1 MAQKVRWGVIGAG
14 GIADRRTIPGMML
27 CDNAELV
34 AVMEINMELAEKCRA
49 KWGCKKA
56 YDNEADLLADP
67 EVDAVYIASPVFLHA
82 KQAMAAAD
90 AGKHI
95 LIGKPLAMTSEEGQK
110 VVEYCKEKGVLI
122 AAGLM
127 MRFGAYVQ
135 AMKKAVAEGKIGKPV
150 SGYAQ
155 FTCWYPDMPGN
166 WRQSKKNG
174 GGGSMM
180 DMGVH
185 CIDLL
190 QYILDTK
197 AKDVAAFH
205 DTLTFNYEV
214 EDSSTVLIRMENG
227 AQCVV
232 QSNFNIPDDAA
243 KWRIELFGDQGRL
256 IGDTVIGQVDGGS
269 LDAMFLGAQGAY
281 DAQQDKKDGKR
292 AAIEVEFGNM
302 YAREVASF
310 SNSILT
316 GAPVE
321 VPAEQA
327 VQVQRV
333 MEAAYRSNNE
343 TKIVT
348 L

>member
-1 MAQKVRWGVIGAG
+1 MAKKVRWGVIGAG

-56 YDNEADLLADP
+56 YDNESDLLADP

-95 LIGKPLAMTSEEGQK
+95 LIEKPLAMTSEEGQM
-110 VVEYCKEKGVLI
+110 VVDYCKSKGVLI

-127 MRFGAYVQ
+127 MRFGSYVQ
-135 AMKKAVAEGKIGKPV
+135 AMKKAVAGGKIGKPV
-150 SGYAQ
+150 SAYAQ

-174 GGGSMM
+174 GGGAMM

-190 QYILDTK
+190 QYILGTK
-197 AKDVAAFH
+197 AKDVAGFH
-205 DTLTFNYEV
+205 DTLSFQYEV

-243 KWRIELFGDQGRL
+243 KWRIELFGDQGRM
-256 IGDTVIGQVDGGS
+256 IGDTVIGQVDGGT
-269 LDAMFLGAQGAY
+269 LDAMFLGEQVNY
-281 DAQQDKKDGKR
+281 DAQQDKKDGAREK
-292 AAIEVEFGNM
+292 IEVEFGNM

-316 GAPVE
+316 GAPLE
-321 VPAEQA
+321 VPADDA

-333 MEAAYRSNNE
+333 MEAAYHSNDE
-343 TKIVT
+343 SKIIS